1 MKRNALRSMALLMLV
16 APLAVHAQA
25 TVVDG
30 YGYQSQQQPY
40 SNAAGGAYGAQG
52 GGTAA
57 PYGAAAPYGS
67 AAPAP
72 YGSAAPYGSTAQP
85 GYPQTSQV
93 SGQGE
98 VFLQL
103 QQLQNE
109 VARLRGMLEEQQYE
123 LQRIKQENLE
133 RYQDVDSR
141 LTSLK
146 QTQQAA
152 PAQTPA
158 AGGAINAAADP
169 VPPAAAAASGD
180 PEKEKLLYDASFDLV
195 KNRDFAKADLA
206 FSAFLRKYPNSQY
219 AGNAQYWLGEVKL
232 AQNDLP
238 ASATAFN
245 QVIDKYPQ
253 SQKVADAIYKLAEVE
268 RRQGNKDRARQLLQQ
283 VTSQYPKSSA
293 AQLAQR
299 ELSRQ

>member
-1 MKRNALRSMALLMLV
+1 MKRLSRCLLPGLLALPV
-16 APLAVHAQA
+16 AAFAQ
-25 TVVDG
+25 VPGSDG
-30 YGYQSQQQPY
+30 YAYQGQTYNNQAQTYGGGGY
-40 SNAAGGAYGAQG
+40 AAPAAGAYGTTAGNGYATQAAPTSAQG
-52 GGTAA
+52 
-57 PYGAAAPYGS
+57 
-67 AAPAP
+67 
-72 YGSAAPYGSTAQP
+72 
-85 GYPQTSQV
+85 
-93 SGQGE
+93 E
-98 VFLQL
+98 LFMQL
-103 QQLQNE
+103 QQLQSE
-109 VARLRGMLEEQQYE
+109 VARLQGQLEEQQYE
-123 LQRIKQENLE
+123 LQRLKKEGLE

-141 LTSLK
+141 LTALS
-146 QTQQAA
+146 QQAQAA
-152 PAQTPA
+152 PAAA
-158 AGGAINAAADP
+158 AGGGSINAAADP
-169 VPPAAAAASGD
+169 VPPSASAGD

-195 KNRDFAKADLA
+195 KNRDFAKADQA
-206 FSAFLRKYPNSQY
+206 FGAFLRKYPNSQY